1 MVLLILE
8 ESPYWTKLIRIFL
21 HYNSK
26 KSNKVKVICYHC
38 WCHAL
43 FEPVSY
49 VMWVRWKE
57 TIIVEKCALSLIL
70 LQQWRRGKHNMK
82 ALLYY
87 KTIRTFYLNLK
98 VRRAKD
104 INFYKVNPEIINRI
118 ESHIQEFIKNISGLI
133 RWMFVMT

>member
-1 MVLLILE
+1 
-8 ESPYWTKLIRIFL
+8 
-21 HYNSK
+21 
-26 KSNKVKVICYHC
+26 
-38 WCHAL
+38 
-43 FEPVSY
+43 
-49 VMWVRWKE
+49 
-57 TIIVEKCALSLIL
+57 
-70 LQQWRRGKHNMK
+70 MK

-87 KTIRTFYLNLK
+87 KTIRTFYLK